1 MSYPNEHITGMLD
14 CIQKMQSFVPYVTD
28 ETEKQQF
35 IAILSA
41 MQGYAISAQQLA
53 INEYRIK
60 LYQEKNESR
69 IHIQEKAEDVCLTNI
84 SFFCTERYTADIIE
98 KNLHEAINL
107 AVSKADACRRIMALE
122 TYGYI
127 LLSNV
132 NDARKA
138 ELINPFA
145 APKYIFTED
154 DFSCARRKA
163 K

>member
-41 MQGYAISAQQLA
+41 MQGYAISA
-53 INEYRIK
+53 
-60 LYQEKNESR
+60 R